1 MNSSPGICF
10 ALLGRFCLYLGEREI
25 PEAAFKSRKALSLL
39 KLLALKPKQ
48 QLHRDQAI
56 DALWPELDP
65 TAAAAQIYKSIH
77 YIRKAFE
84 ATTVDLAPAE
94 LLVYKDETLKL
105 TAPAEVHTDLDAFQH
120 LAQEA
125 RRNKTLSS
133 YQHAV
138 ASYTGDLLPADI
150 YESWTE
156 ERRESARVQFLEL
169 LIALGQEHIDA
180 GDFAD
185 AAEAFRRVLG
195 IDPLDETAHQGL
207 MRAFALQ
214 GNRSQALHQY
224 KRCEEILAKELDTKP
239 AAETTAL
246 LKTIREGKI
255 QPAPQA
261 APKRAGAAK
270 PASTLHKRG
279 PLVGRQNELKQAA
292 TLLDHLA
299 QGKGEVLLLQ
309 GMAGIGKTRL
319 AQEIFYLAELRGY
332 QPLLG
337 SAYEQE
343 KELPYSPFVEA
354 LRMAINTSPR
364 HAHLI
369 PAELAAAIPELPSAP
384 APSARTDA
392 ATQGYLFAGV
402 LRFLKVLADS
412 TPVVMILE
420 DLHFAD
426 DGTIKLFNYLARNA
440 ADFPLLLVGTCR
452 PAEPEISAELTTLL
466 AALHRGR
473 LADAIF
479 LQPLSEAEHQQ
490 LLQQSLE
497 KGEVEAAFANEVFS
511 FTEGNPLFA
520 VEMVGQLKKAG
531 EITLQDGVWRAGT
544 ITKPYLPP
552 SLQVLLAQK
561 WNGLSP
567 KAQSLL
573 LVVAVAGQQTNLN
586 LLENILQLPSA
597 EILDL
602 LDEILS
608 VRLLKE
614 LGLTFSFVHPLFHE
628 AVYQQMSQTRQRY
641 LHGQVAK
648 TLEALHH
655 DDPYGRMPALP
666 VEALAEHC
674 LRSDAPKQ
682 AVKYLLMA
690 GDRAAALY
698 AHEIAIN
705 YYEQALKL
713 DDGKH
718 TVKLH
723 ENLGDQLGMLG
734 KEQESAAHFEAA
746 ISGSEMADIRRLRRK
761 AAYRYTLAGNLES
774 AWRHLSEAITLA
786 PATRDLEWVRL
797 QYTQAHYHWQ
807 RNEFAEALAMA
818 RESLSVAEALGPDG
832 SGDAAKAYE
841 MMALCCAPLGEW
853 RHGLEYEA
861 QRLSRV
867 DLNRYLA
874 DVSDVHL

>member
-1 MNSSPGICF
+1 MSSSPGICLS
-10 ALLGRFCLYLGEREI
+10 LLGRFCFYLGEREI
-25 PEAAFKSRKALSLL
+25 LAAAFKSRKALSLL
-39 KLLALKPKQ
+39 KLLAIKSPH
-48 QLHRDQAI
+48 QLHRDEVMDIFWA
-56 DALWPELDP
+56 DLDP
-65 TAAAAQIYKSIH
+65 ADAAAQMYKAIH

-84 ATTVDLAPAE
+84 AANGDLAPEA
-94 LLVYKDETLKL
+94 LLVYRDEVLRL
-105 TAPAEVHTDLDAFQH
+105 TAPAGVHTDVEAFQN
-120 LAQEA
+120 LAKEA
-125 RRNKTLSS
+125 RRTHGFSL
-133 YQHAV
+133 YQRAA

-156 ERRESARVQFLEL
+156 ELRESLRVQFLEL
-169 LIALGQEHIDA
+169 LIALGQKHIDA

-224 KRCEEILAKELDTKP
+224 KRCEEILAKELDAKP
-239 AAETTAL
+239 SAETVAL
-246 LKTIREGKI
+246 LKAIREGKI
-255 QPAPQA
+255 QPPPQA
-261 APKRAGAAK
+261 GPKKAGAAK
-270 PASTLHKRG
+270 PASALHKRS

-292 TLLDHLA
+292 TLLDSLA

-332 QPLLG
+332 HPVLG

-343 KELPYSPFVEA
+343 RELPYSPFVEA
-354 LRMAINTSPR
+354 LRLAINTAPQ
-364 HAHLI
+364 HAPLI

-384 APSARTDA
+384 VPSAQTDA
-392 ATQGYLFAGV
+392 TAQGYLFAGV
-402 LRFLKVLADS
+402 LRFLKALADV

-426 DGTIKLFNYLARNA
+426 EGAIKLFNYLARNA

-452 PAEPEISAELTTLL
+452 TAEPEISAELMTLL
-466 AALHRGR
+466 STLNRSR
-473 LADAIF
+473 LADTIF
-479 LQPLSEAEHQQ
+479 LQPLSETEHQQ
-490 LLQQSLE
+490 LLQQVLE

-511 FTEGNPLFA
+511 FTAGNPLFA
-520 VEMVGQLKKAG
+520 VEMAGQLKKAG
-531 EITLQDGVWRAGT
+531 EITLQNGVWRAGT

-552 SLQVLLAQK
+552 SLQILLAQK
-561 WNGLSP
+561 WNGLSS

-573 LVVAVAGQQTNLN
+573 QVVAVAGQQTNLN

-608 VRLLKE
+608 MHLLKE
-614 LGLTFSFVHPLFHE
+614 LGLTFRFVHPLFHE
-628 AVYQQMSQTRQRY
+628 AVYRQMSQTRQRY
-641 LHGQVAK
+641 LHAQVAK
-648 TLEALHH
+648 TLEVLYH
-655 DDPYGRMPALP
+655 DDATLP
-666 VEALAEHC
+666 VEAIADHY
-674 LRSDAPKQ
+674 LRSDNSKSAIT
-682 AVKYLLMA
+682 YLIMA

-713 DDGKH
+713 DEGKH
-718 TVKLH
+718 AVTLR
-723 ENLGDQLGMLG
+723 ESLGDQLGMLG
-734 KEQESAAHFEAA
+734 KEQESAAHFEAV

-774 AWRHLSEAITLA
+774 AWRHLSQAIALA

-797 QYTQAHYHWQ
+797 QYTLAHYHWQ
-807 RNEFAEALAMA
+807 RNEFAEALAIA
-818 RESLSVAEALGPDG
+818 RESLSVAEALGPDA

-841 MMALCCAPLGEW
+841 IMALCCAPLGEW

-867 DLNRYLA
+867 DLNRYLT

>member
-10 ALLGRFCLYLGEREI
+10 SLLGRFCLYLGEREI

-39 KLLALKPKQ
+39 KLLAIKPMQ

-56 DALWPELDP
+56 DALWPDLDP
-65 TAAAAQIYKSIH
+65 TAAAAQMYKSIH

-84 ATTVDLAPAE
+84 AAAVDLAPNE

-125 RRNKTLSS
+125 RRNKTLLSH
-133 YQHAV
+133 QRAV

-156 ERRESARVQFLEL
+156 ELRESARMQFLEL
-169 LIALGQEHIDA
+169 LIALGQMHVDA

-185 AAEAFRRVLG
+185 AAEAFRRVHG

-224 KRCEEILAKELDTKP
+224 KRCEETLAKELDAKP
-239 AAETTAL
+239 SAETMAL
-246 LKTIREGKI
+246 LKAIREGKI
-255 QPAPQA
+255 QPAPQP
-261 APKRAGAAK
+261 APKKAGAAK
-270 PASTLHKRG
+270 PVSALHKRG
-279 PLVGRQNELKQAA
+279 PIVGRQNELKLAA
-292 TLLDHLA
+292 TFLDHLA
-299 QGKGEVLLLQ
+299 QGKGGVLILQ

-319 AQEIFYLAELRGY
+319 AQEVFYLAELRGHH
-332 QPLLG
+332 LLMG

-343 KELPYSPFVEA
+343 RELPYSPFVEA
-354 LRMAINTSPR
+354 LRMAINTLPQL
-364 HAHLI
+364 AHLI

-384 APSARTDA
+384 APSAQTDA
-392 ATQGYLFAGV
+392 AAQGYLFAGV
-402 LRFLKVLADS
+402 LRFLKALADS

-426 DGTIKLFNYLARNA
+426 EGTIKLLNYLARNA
-440 ADFPLLLVGTCR
+440 ADFPLLLIGTCR

-466 AALHRGR
+466 AALNRGR
-473 LADAIF
+473 LADTIF

-497 KGEVEAAFANEVFS
+497 KGEVEAAFAKEVFS
-511 FTEGNPLFA
+511 FTAGNPLFA

-531 EITLQDGVWRAGT
+531 EIMLQEGVWRAGKV
-544 ITKPYLPP
+544 TKPYLPP

-561 WNGLSP
+561 WNGLSA
-567 KAQSLL
+567 KAQSLVQ
-573 LVVAVAGQQTNLN
+573 VVAVAGQQTNLN
-586 LLENILQLPSA
+586 LLENILQFPSA

-602 LDEILS
+602 LDETLS
-608 VRLLKE
+608 ARLLKE
-614 LGLTFSFVHPLFHE
+614 LGLTFNFVHPLFHE

-648 TLEALHH
+648 TLEVFYH
-655 DDPYGRMPALP
+655 DYETLP
-666 VEALAEHC
+666 VEAIADHY
-674 LRSDAPKQ
+674 LRSDNAKP
-682 AVKYLLMA
+682 ATTYLLMA
-690 GDRAAALY
+690 GDRAATLY
-698 AHEIAIN
+698 AHEGAIN

-713 DDGKH
+713 DDGAH
-718 TVKLH
+718 AVKLH
-723 ENLGDQLGMLG
+723 ESLGDQLGMLG

-746 ISGSEMADIRRLRRK
+746 ITGKGMMDVRRLRRK

-774 AWRHLSEAITLA
+774 AWQHLSAAMILTPE
-786 PATRDLEWVRL
+786 TRDLEWVRL
-797 QYTQAHYHWQ
+797 QYTLAHYHWQ
-807 RNEFAEALAMA
+807 RNEFAEALAIA
-818 RESLSVAEALGPDG
+818 RESLRVAEALEAQA
-832 SGDAAKAYE
+832 DAAKAYE
-841 MMALCCAPLGEW
+841 MMALCCVPLGEW
-853 RHGLEYEA
+853 RNGLEYEA

>member
-10 ALLGRFCLYLGEREI
+10 SLLGRFCLYLGEREI

-39 KLLALKPKQ
+39 KLLAIKPKH

-65 TAAAAQIYKSIH
+65 AAAAAQMYKSIH

-84 ATTVDLAPAE
+84 ATTVDLVPDE

-138 ASYTGDLLPADI
+138 ASYTGDLLPADL

-169 LIALGQEHIDA
+169 LIALGQKHIDA

-239 AAETTAL
+239 SAETVAL

-261 APKRAGAAK
+261 APKKAGTAK
-270 PASTLHKRG
+270 PASVLHKRS
-279 PLVGRQNELKQAA
+279 PMVGRQNELKMVA
-292 TLLDHLA
+292 TLLDHLT

-332 QPLLG
+332 HPLMG

-343 KELPYSPFVEA
+343 RELPYSPFVEA
-354 LRMAINTSPR
+354 LRLAINTSPQ

-384 APSARTDA
+384 APSAQTDA
-392 ATQGYLFAGV
+392 AAQSYLFAGL

-426 DGTIKLFNYLARNA
+426 NGTIKLFNYLARNA

-452 PAEPEISAELTTLL
+452 SAEPEISTELTTLL
-466 AALHRGR
+466 AALNRGR
-473 LADAIF
+473 LADTIF

-573 LVVAVAGQQTNLN
+573 QVVAVAGQQTNLN

-602 LDEILS
+602 LDETIS

-614 LGLTFSFVHPLFHE
+614 SGLTFSFVHPLFHE

-648 TLEALHH
+648 TLEVLYHNDA
-655 DDPYGRMPALP
+655 ALP
-666 VEALAEHC
+666 VEAIADHY
-674 LRSDAPKQ
+674 LRSDNAKP
-682 AVKYLLMA
+682 AITYLIMA
-690 GDRAAALY
+690 GDRASALY

-713 DDGKH
+713 NDGAH
-718 TVKLH
+718 AAKLH
-723 ENLGDQLGMLG
+723 ESLGDQLGMLG

-746 ISGSEMADIRRLRRK
+746 ISGSEMADIRRLWRK

-774 AWRHLSEAITLA
+774 AWRHLSEAIALA

-797 QYTQAHYHWQ
+797 QYTLAHYHWQ
-807 RNEFAEALAMA
+807 RNEFAEALEIA
-818 RESLSVAEALGPDG
+818 RESLSVAEALGPDA

>member
-10 ALLGRFCLYLGEREI
+10 SLLGRFCLYLGEREI

-39 KLLALKPKQ
+39 KLLAIKPKH

-65 TAAAAQIYKSIH
+65 TAAAAQMYKSIH

-84 ATTVDLAPAE
+84 ATTAGPAPEA

-120 LAQEA
+120 LTQEA

-138 ASYTGDLLPADI
+138 ASYTGDLLPSDI
-150 YESWTE
+150 YERWTE
-156 ERRESARVQFLEL
+156 GLRESARVEFLEL
-169 LIALGQEHIDA
+169 LIALAQKHIDA

-239 AAETTAL
+239 SAETIAL
-246 LKTIREGKI
+246 LQTIREGKI
-255 QPAPQA
+255 QSAQQA
-261 APKRAGAAK
+261 APKKAGAAK
-270 PASTLHKRG
+270 PASVLHKRS
-279 PLVGRQNELKQAA
+279 PMVGRQNELKQAA
-292 TLLDHLA
+292 TLLDHLT

-319 AQEIFYLAELRGY
+319 AQEIFYLAQLRGY
-332 QPLLG
+332 QPLMG

-343 KELPYSPFVEA
+343 KELPYGPFVEV
-354 LRMAINTSPR
+354 LRMAINTSPQ

-384 APSARTDA
+384 APSARTDGA
-392 ATQGYLFAGV
+392 AQAYLFAGL
-402 LRFLKVLADS
+402 LRFLKALADL

-426 DGTIKLFNYLARNA
+426 DGTIGLFNYLARHA
-440 ADFPLLLVGTCR
+440 ADFPLLLVATCR
-452 PAEPEISAELTTLL
+452 SAEPEISAELTTLL
-466 AALHRGR
+466 AALNRGR
-473 LADAIF
+473 LAGTIF

-490 LLQQSLE
+490 LLQQALE

-511 FTEGNPLFA
+511 FTAGNPLFA
-520 VEMVGQLKKAG
+520 VEMAGQLKKAG
-531 EITLQDGVWRAGT
+531 EITLQDGVWRAGK

-573 LVVAVAGQQTNLN
+573 QVVAVAGQQTNLN

-602 LDEILS
+602 LDETLS
-608 VRLLKE
+608 VHLLKE

-648 TLEALHH
+648 ILEALYR
-655 DDPYGRMPALP
+655 DDRALP

-674 LRSDAPKQ
+674 LRGDAPKQ

-698 AHEIAIN
+698 AHEVAIN
-705 YYEQALKL
+705 YYAQALQL
-713 DDGKH
+713 DDDRH

-723 ENLGDQLGMLG
+723 ESLGDQLGMLG

-746 ISGSEMADIRRLRRK
+746 ISGSATLDIRRLRRK

-774 AWRHLSEAITLA
+774 AWRHLSEALA
-786 PATRDLEWVRL
+786 LTPETRDLEWVRL

-807 RNEFAEALAMA
+807 RNEFAEALAIA
-818 RESLSVAEALGPDG
+818 RESLGVAEALGPDA

-841 MMALCCAPLGEW
+841 MMALCCVPLGEW

>member
-10 ALLGRFCLYLGEREI
+10 SLLGRFCLYLGEREI

-39 KLLALKPKQ
+39 KLLAIKPKH

-65 TAAAAQIYKSIH
+65 TSAAAQMYKSIH

-84 ATTVDLAPAE
+84 ATTVDLAPDE

-105 TAPAEVHTDLDAFQH
+105 AAPAEVHTDLDAFQH

-133 YQHAV
+133 YQRAA
-138 ASYTGDLLPADI
+138 ASYTGDLLPSDI

-169 LIALGQEHIDA
+169 LIALGQKHIDA

-239 AAETTAL
+239 SSETTAL
-246 LKTIREGKI
+246 LKIIREGKI
-255 QPAPQA
+255 QPVPQA
-261 APKRAGAAK
+261 APKKAGAAK
-270 PASTLHKRG
+270 PVSVLHKRS
-279 PLVGRQNELKQAA
+279 PMVGRQNEQKLAA

-309 GMAGIGKTRL
+309 GTAGIGKTRL
-319 AQEIFYLAELRGY
+319 AQEIFNLAQLRGY
-332 QPLLG
+332 HPLMG

-343 KELPYSPFVEA
+343 RELPYSPFVEA
-354 LRMAINTSPR
+354 LRMAINTSPQ

-384 APSARTDA
+384 APSTRADA
-392 ATQGYLFAGV
+392 AAQGYLFAGL
-402 LRFLKVLADS
+402 LRFLKVIADV

-452 PAEPEISAELTTLL
+452 SAEPEISAELTTLL
-466 AALHRGR
+466 TALNRGR
-473 LADAIF
+473 LADTIF

-490 LLQQSLE
+490 LLQQSLG

-520 VEMVGQLKKAG
+520 VEMAGQLKKAG

-544 ITKPYLPP
+544 IIKPYLPP
-552 SLQVLLAQK
+552 SLQILLAQK

-573 LVVAVAGQQTNLN
+573 QVVAVAGQQTNLN

-602 LDEILS
+602 LDEILN
-608 VRLLKE
+608 VHLLKE

-641 LHGQVAK
+641 LHGQAAK
-648 TLEALHH
+648 TLEALYP
-655 DDPYGRMPALP
+655 DERALP
-666 VEALAEHC
+666 VEALAEHY
-674 LRSDAPKQ
+674 LRSDAPKL

-723 ENLGDQLGMLG
+723 ESLGDQLGMLG

-761 AAYRYTLAGNLES
+761 AAYRYTLAGNLEN
-774 AWRHLSEAITLA
+774 AWRHLSEAITSA
-786 PATRDLEWVRL
+786 SATRDLEWVRL
-797 QYTQAHYHWQ
+797 QYTLAHYHWQ
-807 RNEFAEALAMA
+807 RNEFAEALAIA

>member
-10 ALLGRFCLYLGEREI
+10 ALLGKFCLYLGEREI

-39 KLLALKPKQ
+39 KLLAIKPRH

-56 DALWPELDP
+56 DALWPELEP
-65 TAAAAQIYKSIH
+65 TAAAAQMYKSIH

-84 ATTVDLAPAE
+84 AATADLAPDE
-94 LLVYKDETLKL
+94 LLVYRDENLRL

-125 RRNKTLSS
+125 RRHKTLSS
-133 YQHAV
+133 YQRAA
-138 ASYTGDLLPADI
+138 ASYAGELLPSDI
-150 YESWTE
+150 YESWAE
-156 ERRESARVQFLEL
+156 ELRESLRTQFLEL
-169 LIALGQEHIDA
+169 LLALGQKHIEA

-185 AAEAFRRVLG
+185 AAEAFRRVLS
-195 IDPLDETAHQGL
+195 IDALDETAHQGL
-207 MRAFALQ
+207 MRSFALQ

-224 KRCEEILAKELDTKP
+224 KRCEEILAKELEAKP
-239 AAETTAL
+239 SAETLAL
-246 LKTIREGKI
+246 LKAISEGKMR
-255 QPAPQA
+255 PAPPA
-261 APKRAGAAK
+261 ASKKAGVAK
-270 PASTLHKRG
+270 PASALHKRN
-279 PLVGRQNELKQAA
+279 PLVGRQNELKRIA
-292 TLLDHLA
+292 THLDDLM
-299 QGKGEVLLLQ
+299 QSKGGVLLLQ

-319 AQEIFYLAELRGY
+319 AQEIFYLAELRDY
-332 QPLLG
+332 RALMG

-354 LRMAINTSPR
+354 LRLAIKTAPQ
-364 HAHLI
+364 HAPLI
-369 PAELAAAIPELPSAP
+369 PAELAAAIPELQSMPQPP
-384 APSARTDA
+384 AQANGTAEQS
-392 ATQGYLFAGV
+392 YLFAGV
-402 LRFLKVLADS
+402 LRFLKALAES
-412 TPVVMILE
+412 SPVVMILE

-426 DGTIKLFNYLARNA
+426 DGTIKLFSYLARNVR
-440 ADFPLLLVGTCR
+440 DLPLLLVGTCR
-452 PAEPEISAELTTLL
+452 PIGPDDNSELTTLL
-466 AALHRGR
+466 ATLNRAA
-473 LADAIF
+473 LADAMV

-497 KGEVEAAFANEVFS
+497 KGEVEAAFASEVFS

-520 VEMVGQLKKAG
+520 VEMAGQLKKAG
-531 EITLQDGVWRAGT
+531 EITLQDGVWRAGK

-552 SLQVLLAQK
+552 SLQILLAQK
-561 WNGLSP
+561 WNGLSS

-573 LVVAVAGQQTNLN
+573 QVVAVAGQQSSLN
-586 LLENILQLPSA
+586 LLERILQLPAA
-597 EILDL
+597 EILNL
-602 LDEILS
+602 LDETLN

-614 LGLTFSFVHPLFHE
+614 SGLTFRFLHPLFHE

-648 TLEALHH
+648 TLEVLLH
-655 DDPYGRMPALP
+655 DEAALP
-666 VEALAEHC
+666 VEALANHY
-674 LRSDAPKQ
+674 LRSETPKL
-682 AVKYLLMA
+682 AVKYLLTA

-713 DDGKH
+713 DDGAPAA
-718 TVKLH
+718 KLH
-723 ENLGDQLGMLG
+723 ESLGDQLGMLG

-746 ISGSEMADIRRLRRK
+746 ISGSEMADVRRLRRK

-774 AWRHLSEAITLA
+774 AWRHLSEAIALA

-797 QYTQAHYHWQ
+797 QYTLAHYHWQ
-807 RNEFAEALAMA
+807 RNEFAEAQMIAQQ
-818 RESLSVAEALGPDG
+818 SLSVAEALGAQA
-832 SGDAAKAYE
+832 DAAKAYE

-853 RHGLEYEA
+853 QHGLEYEA